1 MAKKG
6 ETKHKYR
13 VAPDEISEIRRRHLY
28 NNLIVEQA
36 ARMRDIREAFK
47 KVRVQERELL
57 RYFPVALAA
66 CLERTTRFAIKDLVD
81 AGEPFLNNAEAITNT
96 FQSDFSI
103 LRAIHGKVITVGEF
117 IAHGVRISNL
127 GDISSAITKIT
138 GEALLE
144 TLKLT
149 VDRVE
154 CEVKQ
159 KPKEAIIGDPGMVY
173 DAVKRT
179 FELRHIICHEM
190 ASGIEISHTEIEKCI
205 GGCSQ
210 FLDALTWYI
219 SETIEP
225 NAPLTQADMNI
236 EAGRKLDQAT
246 VKLEALCAEISQDL
260 HGGQLESFKA
270 SQDKWL
276 EYRDV
281 WARHGAD
288 EYEGGSIWPTIY
300 AGVALGMTESRI
312 TELQAYLDG
321 RKYLLG

>member
-1 MAKKG
+1 MARKG
-6 ETKHKYR
+6 ATKQKVR
-13 VAPDEISEIRRRHLY
+13 VASEEISEIRCRHLY
-28 NNLIVEQA
+28 NELIAEQSF
-36 ARMRDIREAFK
+36 RMRDIHEAFK
-47 KVRVQERELL
+47 KVRVEERELL

-66 CLERTTRFAIKDLVD
+66 CLERTTRFAIKELID
-81 AGEPFLNNAEAITNT
+81 AGEPFLSNAEAITNT

-117 IAHGVRISNL
+117 VAHGVRISNL
-127 GDISSAITKIT
+127 GNISSAITAIT

-144 TLKLT
+144 ALKLT

-154 CEVKQ
+154 CELKQ
-159 KPKEAIIGDPGMVY
+159 KPREPIIGDHKMVY
-173 DAVKRT
+173 EAVKRT

-190 ASGIEISHTEIEKCI
+190 ASGVEITHSEIEKCI

-210 FLDALTWYI
+210 FLDAFTWYI
-219 SETIEP
+219 SETIKP
-225 NAPLTQADMNI
+225 NAPLTQMDMNI
-236 EAGRKLDQAT
+236 EAGHKLDQAT

-260 HGGQLESFKA
+260 HGGQLESFKV

-276 EYRDV
+276 EYKGV
-281 WARHGAD
+281 WAKQGAD

-300 AGVALGMTESRI
+300 VSIALGMTERRI

-321 RKYLLG
+321 RKYLMG